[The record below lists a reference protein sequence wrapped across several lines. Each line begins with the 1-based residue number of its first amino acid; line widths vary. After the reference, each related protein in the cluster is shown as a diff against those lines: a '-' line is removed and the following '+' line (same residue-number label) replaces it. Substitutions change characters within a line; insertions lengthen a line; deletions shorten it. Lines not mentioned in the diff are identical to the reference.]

1 MRISNLLENY
11 DGPKK
16 NPKSMLVAEFPSQE
30 IQENFCQD
38 PGLKAALSRVAVEKL
53 EEATAQQVHQLG
65 ASWDPIFVGVLG
77 SIYSIK

>member
-1 MRISNLLENY
+1 
-11 DGPKK
+11 
-16 NPKSMLVAEFPSQE
+16 MLVAEFPSQE

-77 SIYSIK
+77 SNQLISFYRWLKSIVDLNLKVQ